1 MMVELI
7 IDKYYPRKKKARN
20 ILETHSLMV
29 MERALKIASEH
40 PELEADEILL
50 REGCMLHDIGIV
62 ETYAPEIHC
71 FGEHP
76 YIRHGVI
83 GGQILRGHGLLRLA
97 NICEHHTGSGLSAEE
112 IKLQNLPLPHVD
124 MLPESIEEKIICFA
138 DKFYSK
144 GNNLTKEKSLDKVR
158 KGMARYGEQQ
168 LKRFNEMCEMFL

>member
-1 MMVELI
+1 MVEQI
-7 IDKYYPRKKKARN
+7 IDKYYPRDKKARN
-20 ILETHSLMV
+20 ILKTHSLMV
-29 MERALKIASEH
+29 MEKALQIASEH

-76 YIRHGVI
+76 YILHGII
-83 GGQILRGHGLLRLA
+83 GGNMLREHGLHHLA
-97 NICEHHTGSGLSAEE
+97 AICERHTGAGLSADE
-112 IKLQNLPLPHVD
+112 IITQKLPLPHVD
-124 MLPESIEEKIICFA
+124 MLPETIEEKIICFA

-144 GNNLTKEKSLDKVR
+144 GKDLTKEKSLHKVR
-158 KGMARYGEQQ
+158 KGMSRHGETQ